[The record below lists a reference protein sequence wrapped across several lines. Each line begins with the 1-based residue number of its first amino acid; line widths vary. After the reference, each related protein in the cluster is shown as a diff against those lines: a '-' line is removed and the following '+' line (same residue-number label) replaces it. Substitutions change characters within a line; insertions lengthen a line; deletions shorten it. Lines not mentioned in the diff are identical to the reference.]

1 MSVKVGAESPQFT
14 LVDTSKTPRSP
25 VKEFV
30 GKKIVLLF
38 YPGAFTGV
46 CDKEMCN
53 FRDSLSAYNSL
64 NAQVVGIS
72 VDSPWANKAFAQQY
86 NLTFPLLSDFGR
98 TVIEQFGVAFRDH
111 GGVQGYTAAR
121 RSVFVLDEKGV
132 VTYVWIAEAQGNEP
146 PYDEVRK
153 AVGAM

>member
-1 MSVKVGAESPQFT
+1 MSVSVGSKAPLFT
-14 LVDTSKTPRSP
+14 LVDTTKAPRTPIT
-25 VKEFV
+25 EFS

-72 VDSPWANKAFAQQY
+72 VDSPWANKAFAEHY
-86 NLTFPLLSDFGR
+86 KLTFPLLSDFDR
-98 TVIEQFGVAFRDH
+98 SVIKQFGIVFEGL
-111 GGVQGYTAAR
+111 GGVKGYTVAKRA
-121 RSVFVLDEKGV
+121 VYVIDEKGV
-132 VTYVWIAEAQGNEP
+132 VKYAWVSDAPGVEP
-146 PYDEVRK
+146 PYDEVKK
-153 AVGAM
+153 AVA